1 MAGVARSGPRRLNR
15 RLETEGAAPG
25 SHLTGVMLIVV
36 MAACFATMDTT
47 VKVLG
52 AWLPVLLMLWLRYA
66 FQALVMLAWLLRRGG
81 KGFHTAHPWFQA
93 LRGLLLL
100 TTSAMS
106 FFSVQ
111 YLPVAEYTAIT
122 MLTPVGVTLLSGWLL
137 HEPVSRP
144 RWWLVIG
151 GFIGALIVIRPGSGL
166 FGWAVLLPLTGALVY
181 AAFQLLTRRLAGV
194 EDPYST
200 HFYTGLTG
208 TAVLTLVLA
217 ASGID
222 TTGLLAAQ
230 PASRLA
236 LMAMVGALGTAGH
249 LFLILALG
257 MGRPAMLMPFLYSQM
272 AFAAGVGYVWLGA
285 RPDAV
290 GWLGMGV
297 IAVCGAASVWLNFS
311 EAEARMKIA
320 ALQADTIAD

>member
-1 MAGVARSGPRRLNR
+1 MSRERPAAHRAHPIGGVA
-15 RLETEGAAPG
+15 
-25 SHLTGVMLIVV
+25 LIVA

-47 VKVLG
+47 IKVLG

-66 FQALVMLAWLLRRGG
+66 FQAVAMVGWLAARRGRA
-81 KGFHTAHPWFQA
+81 GFRTAHPRFQL

-100 TTSAMS
+100 ATSAAS

-111 YLPVAEYTAIT
+111 FLPVAEYTAIT
-122 MLTPVGVTLLSGWLL
+122 MLTPVIVTLLSGWLL

-144 RWWLVIG
+144 RWALVVG

-166 FGWAVLLPLTGALVY
+166 FGWAVLLPLGGACAY

-208 TAVLTLVLA
+208 TLLLTAALA
-217 ASGID
+217 AHPMDIAG
-222 TTGLLAAQ
+222 TLAAQ

-249 LFLILALG
+249 LCLILALG
-257 MGRPAMLMPFLYSQM
+257 MGRPAALMPFLYTQI
-272 AFAAGVGYVWLGA
+272 AFATGVGYLWLGA
-285 RPDAV
+285 APDAV
-290 GWLGMGV
+290 GLAGMAV
-297 IAVCGAASVWLNFS
+297 IAACGAGSVWLNFR
-311 EAEARMKIA
+311 EAEAHARVA
-320 ALQADTIAD
+320 ALAADTITD